1 MGCISFAT
9 GFVFLLFVLDSQDIL
24 DLCILH
30 WRIQGELNPL
40 EDDYDWFIITG
51 DKNSKI
57 H

>member
-9 GFVFLLFVLDSQDIL
+9 GFVFRLFVLDFQDIL